1 MPATKRW
8 TATMV
13 EGGYQNRGSSGSG
26 GGGGGGRRITNETP
40 SISGPKVRHY
50 PEKAG
55 LGEGVVE
62 GMTERERGTEYE
74 RDKGIYKRGET

>member
-1 MPATKRW
+1 MDGDDG
-8 TATMV
+8 
-13 EGGYQNRGSSGSG
+13 GGYQNRGSSGS
-26 GGGGGGRRITNETP
+26 GGGRRITNETP

-74 RDKGIYKRGET
+74 RDKGRYI